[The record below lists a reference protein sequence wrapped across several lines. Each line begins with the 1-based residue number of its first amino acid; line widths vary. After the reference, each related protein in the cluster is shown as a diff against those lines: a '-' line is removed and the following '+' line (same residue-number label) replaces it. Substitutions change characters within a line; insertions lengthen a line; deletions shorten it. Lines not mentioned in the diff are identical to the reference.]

1 MALDYSLLFNFIELN
16 TQDSTCTSTLTRAYL
31 KSISRVLV
39 ALCSNRPIMKREI
52 QPIIPRVEKLLAYT
66 QINNLLVLKKV
77 AQPWIASYMLELWN

>member
-1 MALDYSLLFNFIELN
+1 
-16 TQDSTCTSTLTRAYL
+16 
-31 KSISRVLV
+31 
-39 ALCSNRPIMKREI
+39 MKREI